1 MSRVCEICG
10 RLEEDASQANQEEAA
25 TSEMSMN
32 ILHVCEEC
40 IKDRQHQ
47 LS

>member
-10 RLEEDASQANQEEAA
+10 RLEEDASQANQEETAS
-25 TSEMSMN
+25 SEMSMS

-40 IKDRQHQ
+40 IKDRQYH